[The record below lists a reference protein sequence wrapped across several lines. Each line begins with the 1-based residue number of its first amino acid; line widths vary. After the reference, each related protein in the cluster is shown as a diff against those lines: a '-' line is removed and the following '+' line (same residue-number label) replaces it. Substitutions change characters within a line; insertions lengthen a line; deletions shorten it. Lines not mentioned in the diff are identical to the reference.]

1 MIFHLFHLKWLVYVT
16 GENKCK
22 SQFSPTWDRARSA
35 GLSPALYRVSIKAGF
50 YRKAI
55 QVCTIPIP
63 GDIYDSVLCIE
74 AMIISSTVRVGF
86 KI

>member
-35 GLSPALYRVSIKAGF
+35 GLSPALYR
-50 YRKAI
+50 KAI
-55 QVCTIPIP
+55 QVCIIPIP